1 MRFDRPVALREIA
14 SIINAEIIGNAEA
27 SATGINEIHKV
38 EEGDLVFVDHP
49 KYYKK
54 CIDSAAS
61 YIIINQETT
70 FPSKKAL
77 LIVDQPFEA
86 YQQIVN
92 HFRPFKPSL
101 KNISDTALI
110 GKDTIIMPGAY
121 VGNHVSIGSSCIIH
135 PNVVIMD
142 HCIVSNNVI
151 IQAGTVIGSDAFYYN
166 KKNTRNVH
174 YKKML
179 SCGRVV
185 IEDYAEIG
193 AGCTIDRGVSNDTI
207 IGAGT
212 KMDNLVHIGHD
223 TVIGKNCLFAAQVGV
238 AGATTIGDNVTLW
251 GQVGVSKTLNIGEG
265 AEVYAQSGV
274 AASIEGGKKYFG
286 SPVQEAAVKMKEIVW
301 IKRIPELWQKMMG

>member
-1 MRFDRPVALREIA
+1 MRFERPVPLSEIA
-14 SIINAEIIGNAEA
+14 KIINAKIIGNAES

-61 YIIINQETT
+61 YIIINQQTS
-70 FPSKKAL
+70 FPHHKAL

-92 HFRPFKPSL
+92 YFRPFNPSL
-101 KNISDTALI
+101 QSISDTSSV

-121 VGNHVSIGSSCIIH
+121 VGHHVAIGSNCIIH
-135 PNVVIMD
+135 PNVVIMA
-142 HCIVSNNVI
+142 HCIVGNNVI

-166 KKNTRNVH
+166 KNTDRDVH

-179 SCGRVV
+179 SCGRVIINNDV
-185 IEDYAEIG
+185 EIG

-238 AGATTIGDNVTLW
+238 AGATTIGDNVILW
-251 GQVGVSKTLNIGEG
+251 GQVGVSKTLHIGNG
-265 AEVYAQSGV
+265 AEIYAQSGV
-274 AASIEGGKKYFG
+274 PASIEGGKKYFG
-286 SPVQEAAVKMKEIVW
+286 TPVQEAAVKMKELVW
-301 IKRIPELWQKMMG
+301 IKRIPELWQRMMG